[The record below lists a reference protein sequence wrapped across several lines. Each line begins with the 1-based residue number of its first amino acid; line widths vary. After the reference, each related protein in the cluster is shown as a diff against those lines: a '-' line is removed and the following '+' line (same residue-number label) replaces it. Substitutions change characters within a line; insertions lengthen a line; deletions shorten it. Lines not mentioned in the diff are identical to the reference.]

1 MTNRKEAPKLMKFL
15 EESARGWSPA
25 RLGQLCSGSRKI
37 VWKVQELSELE
48 LEGGRGDDYE

>member
-1 MTNRKEAPKLMKFL
+1 MKFL